1 MHPALLCF
9 FIAVDMAGLSR
20 ALVDHVFKHHPFQI
34 VIDDEGRDMWQVYLD
49 VKDYAAAL
57 EHCRD
62 TFQRDHIFAA
72 QVIISVVLCII

>member
-1 MHPALLCF
+1 
-9 FIAVDMAGLSR
+9 MAGLSR
-20 ALVDHVFKHHPFQI
+20 ALVDHDFEHLPFQI

-49 VKDYAAAL
+49 IKDYTAAL

-62 TFQRDHIFAA
+62 TFQRDHIFAD